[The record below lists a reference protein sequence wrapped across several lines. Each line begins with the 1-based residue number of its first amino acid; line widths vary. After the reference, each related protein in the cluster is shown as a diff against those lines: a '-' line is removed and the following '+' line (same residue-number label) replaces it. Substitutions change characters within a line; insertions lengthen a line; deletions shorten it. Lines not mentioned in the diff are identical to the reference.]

1 MSENKVMLATTR
13 VTEEETSHSIHD
25 DYTATLYN
33 LATACYELSEEKDK
47 EGLFFTYKVE
57 PNENPYG
64 VYLRGFEKESIRHG
78 YICNTCHHFLHTYGN
93 AVYINEDG
101 SLESIIWNPDVA
113 VGYMKPII
121 KALKD
126 NVENGRVIN
135 LIRINPNT
143 KADVIRKNDTTVL
156 FGDKEKGGYNHF
168 YGEFYKS
175 IGGAYRTGENIDLK
189 SVVDNLKN
197 LFEKFNQ
204 KDVDTAFSIASTNML
219 CDARKSAGKFKILR
233 NIFTDVLSIK
243 NEKIK
248 YHKIVRYA
256 CVYNELLY
264 GFLGSV
270 DGALLEDVSQ
280 GYDPEDCA
288 ARYNYKMDPIR
299 YKRPVAAPSKALV
312 KEAETIIANM
322 GLENSLKR
330 RIAKLSDIPED
341 KFIWKPAEHKKEVT
355 KESTGVFSGV
365 ETKEDIE
372 SKEEEK
378 PVVNITNHEQ
388 RITYSKFKRDVL
400 PIAESMRVFIPDT
413 MFGYTRRVLYPF
425 TQYTTEAVEGSKP
438 ILKYDSVDQRNPFVA
453 YMYNGGSPKVNFG
466 LGYTGEYVD
475 VVAVIPHPEAMNT
488 EDVKDITVGAVF
500 ILKGCKDDVMN
511 GGLGLF
517 PEILIPELY
526 PVRKVIESFSNNGK
540 LEDIDINEQ
549 SAAGIMLPEGYTLIV
564 EVKTSN
570 NTLER
575 YTIDRL
581 E

>member
-13 VTEEETSHSIHD
+13 VTEESTNSIHD
-25 DYTATLYN
+25 DYTATLHN

-57 PNENPYG
+57 PKENPYG
-64 VYLRGFEKESIRHG
+64 VYLRGFEDESIRNG

-101 SLESIIWNPDVA
+101 TLESIIWNPDVA

-121 KALKD
+121 KALKE
-126 NVENGRVIN
+126 NVENGRVID
-135 LIRINPNT
+135 LIRINPNY
-143 KADVIRKNDTTVL
+143 KADVIRKDDTTVL

-168 YGEFYKS
+168 YGEFYKLNY
-175 IGGAYRTGENIDLK
+175 GGAYMTGENIDLK
-189 SVVDNLKN
+189 SVVDNIKN
-197 LFEKFNQ
+197 LLSKFNQ

-219 CDARKSAGKFKILR
+219 CDARKSAGKFKVLR
-233 NIFTDVLSIK
+233 NIFTDVLSTK
-243 NEKIK
+243 NEKVK

-288 ARYNYKMDPIR
+288 ARYNYKMDPVR

-312 KEAETIIANM
+312 KEAEAIIANM

-330 RIAKLSDIPED
+330 RIAKLSDIPEN
-341 KFIWKPAEHKKEVT
+341 KFIWKPVEHKKEVV
-355 KESTGVFSGV
+355 KESAGIFSSV

-378 PVVNITNHEQ
+378 PVLNITNHDQ

-400 PIAESMRVFIPDT
+400 PIAESMRVFIPNSRFANPT
-413 MFGYTRRVLYPF
+413 PIMYPF

-438 ILKYDSVDQRNPFVA
+438 ILKYDSVDKRNPFVA
-453 YMYNGGSPKVNFG
+453 YMYNGGSAKATFG

-475 VVAVIPHPEAMNT
+475 VVAIIPHPEAMNT

-549 SAAGIMLPEGYTLIV
+549 SAAGIMLPDGYTLIV

-570 NTLER
+570 NTLES

>member
-13 VTEEETSHSIHD
+13 ATDETTRSIHD
-25 DYTATLYN
+25 DYTATLHN
-33 LATACYELSEEKDK
+33 LATACYELSEEKCK
-47 EGLFFTYKVE
+47 EGLFFTYRVE
-57 PNENPYG
+57 PKENPYG
-64 VYLRGFEKESIRHG
+64 VYLRGFEKESVRYG
-78 YICNTCHHFLHTYGN
+78 YICNTCHHFLRTYGN
-93 AVYINEDG
+93 AVYINKDG
-101 SLESIIWNPDVA
+101 SLESVIWNPDVA

-135 LIRINPNT
+135 IIRINPNY

-168 YGEFYKS
+168 YGEFYKPT
-175 IGGAYRTGENIDLK
+175 IGGAYTTEENIDLK
-189 SVVDNLKN
+189 SVVDNFKN

-204 KDVDTAFSIASTNML
+204 KDVDTAFNIASTNML
-219 CDARKSAGKFKILR
+219 CDARKSAGKFKVLR
-233 NIFTDVLSIK
+233 DIFTDILSTK
-243 NEKIK
+243 NEKNK

-288 ARYNYKMDPIR
+288 ARYNYKMNPIR
-299 YKRPVAAPSKALV
+299 YKRPTAAPTKALV

-322 GLENSLKR
+322 GLEDSLKR

-341 KFIWKPAEHKKEVT
+341 KFIWKPVEHKKEVT
-355 KESTGVFSGV
+355 KESTGIFGSV
-365 ETKEDIE
+365 ETKDDIK
-372 SKEEEK
+372 SKKEEK
-378 PVVNITNHEQ
+378 PVLNITNHDQ
-388 RITYSKFKRDVL
+388 RITYNKFKRDVL
-400 PIAESMRVFIPDT
+400 PITESMRVFMPNT
-413 MFGYTRRVLYPF
+413 MFGNVNRLLYPF

-466 LGYTGEYVD
+466 LGYTGEFVD

-488 EDVKDITVGAVF
+488 EDVKDIITGAVF
-500 ILKGCKDDVMN
+500 VLKDCKDDIMN

-517 PEILIPELY
+517 PECLIPELY

-549 SAAGIMLPEGYTLIV
+549 AAAGIMLLENYSLTV
-564 EVKTSN
+564 EVKTCN
-570 NTLER
+570 NTLET